1 MESLG
6 ENPTAIPAL
15 LRAMA
20 ELHARLH
27 QVPAAAAPGAAA
39 PPPLAELDR
48 ALAATAD
55 AGAGPGAAAD
65 AVAGAGAVAR
75 TGAGAER
82 FAAERAWLHE
92 NAPPAGPPVV
102 CHGDVQ
108 PSSVR
113 LDGGDVA
120 SAQLVDWSHARVG
133 EAEYDVALTLLMF
146 WSAPYLAEGI
156 GQRKMLK
163 TVRDMITDGYRSAY
177 ESSPG
182 SGPLDDRRLRYWGAF
197 HALAWSVRLAA
208 AEAAGGPADP
218 WDPVALVQH
227 VGSYRKD
234 LGRRFARLTR
244 G

>member
-1 MESLG
+1 
-6 ENPTAIPAL
+6 
-15 LRAMA
+15 
-20 ELHARLH
+20 
-27 QVPAAAAPGAAA
+27 
-39 PPPLAELDR
+39 
-48 ALAATAD
+48 
-55 AGAGPGAAAD
+55 
-65 AVAGAGAVAR
+65 
-75 TGAGAER
+75 
-82 FAAERAWLHE
+82 
-92 NAPPAGPPVV
+92 
-102 CHGDVQ
+102 
-108 PSSVR
+108 
-113 LDGGDVA
+113 
-120 SAQLVDWSHARVG
+120 
-133 EAEYDVALTLLMF
+133 MF